1 LVGVDWLN
9 RMRIQTREEV
19 RVKEVQA
26 EEEKEGSL
34 KEVDQDLCLFI
45 KESMMEE
52 IRSQRGNQSILG
64 IYLTV

>member
-19 RVKEVQA
+19 RAKEVQV

-45 KESMMEE
+45 KESMME
-52 IRSQRGNQSILG
+52 
-64 IYLTV
+64 